1 MATALDFM
9 LAPFVASLILI
20 FIMVYFGI
28 HVIEREIIFIDIALA
43 QIAALGSAVSLV
55 LDTLNIGHQHHVQEH
70 DSRTFM
76 AYFFCLL
83 AAGIFTMLKK
93 KRIKIPLEAI
103 IGIAYAVATTGAVII
118 LDKGA
123 GSDVHIHDMLA
134 GAILWISWHQVL
146 RLFLVVFVIGVFH
159 YIFREKF
166 KALTLAYQD
175 KKTNIANRGL
185 WDFIFYFTFGIVK
198 VEAVSV
204 GGILTI
210 FAFLIIPSS
219 ISALFATRWS
229 ERILVGLIVGSIST
243 ILGLYL
249 SWVMDVPCS
258 PTIILFLAVCLVLS
272 IIIRILMKK
281 NKLIRRKSKVIPLRE
296 TGT

>member
-1 MATALDFM
+1 MTTGLDFM
-9 LAPFVASLILI
+9 LLPFIGCLLLI

-28 HVIEREIIFIDIALA
+28 HVIEREIIFVDIALA

-76 AYFFCLL
+76 AYLFCLI
-83 AAGIFTMLKK
+83 AAGIFTLLKNK
-93 KRIKIPLEAI
+93 QIKIPLEAI
-103 IGIAYAVATTGAVII
+103 IGIAYAVATTSAVII

-134 GAILWISWHQVL
+134 GSILWVSRHQVF
-146 RLFLVVFVIGVFH
+146 RLFIIVLIIGGFH
-159 YIFREKF
+159 YFFREKF
-166 KALTLAYQD
+166 KGVTQFY
-175 KKTNIANRGL
+175 KTGETNITNPGL
-185 WDFIFYFTFGIVK
+185 WDFLFYFSFGIVI
-198 VEAVSV
+198 VEAVAI
-204 GGILTI
+204 GGIITI

-219 ISALFATRWS
+219 ISTLFATRWTS
-229 ERILVGLIVGSIST
+229 RVLIGLLVGGIAT

-258 PTIILFLAVCLVLS
+258 PTIILFLAAILLLSVLFKG
-272 IIIRILMKK
+272 ILKYS
-281 NKLIRRKSKVIPLRE
+281 NLLR
-296 TGT
+296 TKTNN